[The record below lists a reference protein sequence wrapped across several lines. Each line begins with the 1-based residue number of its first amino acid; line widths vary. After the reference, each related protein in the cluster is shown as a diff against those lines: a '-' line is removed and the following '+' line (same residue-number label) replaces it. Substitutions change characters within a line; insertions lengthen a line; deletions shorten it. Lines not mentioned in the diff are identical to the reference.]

1 MEIKSKLYLGTMLLI
16 KYMVEQNLFMRRSL
30 LQDMQLHGFLSE
42 QISPK
47 KNKRK
52 DDTRMA
58 WYLRPRACKFFIQ
71 KFHLSTT
78 LYWLYIT
85 L

>member
-47 KNKRK
+47 KIKERM
-52 DDTRMA
+52 TRA
-58 WYLRPRACKFFIQ
+58 WPDISDPGHVSF
-71 KFHLSTT
+71 LSKSS
-78 LYWLYIT
+78 I
-85 L
+85 